1 VIYDQLLNRTV
12 PHSSAVCVRVQYVE
26 GGDGREEVG
35 VVIATM
41 GSDLDKRVPSGAAVV
56 RWPSGKVRQVCNGAL
71 GKLCAPSY
79 LGLVMLYVG

>member
-1 VIYDQLLNRTV
+1 
-12 PHSSAVCVRVQYVE
+12 
-26 GGDGREEVG
+26 VG